1 MKRLIYGLLLCFMIA
16 TSQVAWADTSST
28 GATTNTQTN
37 TSGSNTTISGGYSQE
52 STTTYQSGSS
62 SNTTSTTN
70 NNSYTGDTRVAN
82 SASAPSMSAMSQ
94 DLCVVGISGGISTVG
109 VGISGGTYITD
120 ENCERIKLSKVLNDL
135 GMKVAAV
142 SILCQDPRVFFAM
155 EQSGTPCPFEGKI
168 GTEANKQWEKYNK
181 LRPDYNIYT
190 KRLKIVEKANIEEEK
205 RLAKEEEE
213 RIKKEKEA
221 EEKRLQAIELE
232 KQKLKEELKIDDNTK
247 QNEKSDEKLI
257 DKAEEEEWNQV
268 DKETSSEKKYKPV
281 ENAGGR

>member
-16 TSQVAWADTSST
+16 TSQVAWADTTSN

-37 TSGSNTTISGGYSQE
+37 QSGSNTTISGGYSQE

-62 SNTTSTTN
+62 SNTTTTN
-70 NNSYTGDTRVAN
+70 TTNAYSGDTRVAN

-109 VGISGGTYITD
+109 IGLSGGTYITD

-168 GTEANKQWEKYNK
+168 GAEASNQWLKYNK
-181 LRPDYNIYT
+181 LRPDYEIYT
-190 KRLKIVEKANIEEEK
+190 KRLKIVQKADKIEEK

-213 RIKKEKEA
+213 RIKAEKEA
-221 EEKRLQAIELE
+221 EEKRLKAIELE
-232 KQKLKEELKIDDNTK
+232 KKKLKDELKINDNK
-247 QNEKSDEKLI
+247 KLDEKSDEKLI
-257 DKAEEEEWNQV
+257 DKAEEEEWNQI
-268 DKETSSEKKYKPV
+268 DEETKKKLPVV
-281 ENAGGR
+281 ENSAGR

>member
-16 TSQVAWADTSST
+16 TSQVAWADTTSN

-37 TSGSNTTISGGYSQE
+37 QSGSNTTISGGYSQE

-62 SNTTSTTN
+62 SNTTTTN
-70 NNSYTGDTRVAN
+70 TTNAYSGDTRVAN

-94 DLCVVGISGGISTVG
+94 DLCVVGMSGGVSTFGVG
-109 VGISGGTYITD
+109 VSAGTYRTD

-168 GTEANKQWEKYNK
+168 GAAAKEQWKLYGK
-181 LRPDYNIYT
+181 LRPDYNQYT
-190 KRLKIVEKANIEEEK
+190 ERLKVIEKANKIEAK
-205 RLAKEEEE
+205 RLEEE
-213 RIKKEKEA
+213 RLKELA
-221 EEKRLQAIELE
+221 ALEEKKKALALE
-232 KQKLKEELKIDDNTK
+232 MENDAWEE
-247 QNEKSDEKLI
+247 
-257 DKAEEEEWNQV
+257 V
-268 DKETSSEKKYKPV
+268 DKDTKDNEVKKKPV
-281 ENAGGR
+281 KVENPGGR

>member
-16 TSQVAWADTSST
+16 TSPVAWADTTSN

-37 TSGSNTTISGGYSQE
+37 QSGSNTTISGGYSQE

-62 SNTTSTTN
+62 SNTTTTN
-70 NNSYTGDTRVAN
+70 TTNAYSGDTRVAN

-109 VGISGGTYITD
+109 IGLSGGTYITD

-168 GTEANKQWEKYNK
+168 GAEASNQWLKYNK
-181 LRPDYNIYT
+181 LRPDYDIYT
-190 KRLKIVEKANIEEEK
+190 KRLKVVQKADKEEEK
-205 RLAKEEEE
+205 KLAKEEEE
-213 RIKKEKEA
+213 RIKAEKEA
-221 EEKRLQAIELE
+221 EEKRLKAIELE
-232 KQKLKEELKIDDNTK
+232 KKKLKDELKINDNK
-247 QNEKSDEKLI
+247 KLDEKSDDKLI
-257 DKAEEEEWNQV
+257 NKAEEEEWNQV
-268 DKETSSEKKYKPV
+268 DEVSKKKLPKV
-281 ENAGGR
+281 ENSAGR

>member
-16 TSQVAWADTSST
+16 TSQFAWADTTSN

-82 SASAPSMSAMSQ
+82 SSSAPSMSAMSQ

-109 VGISGGTYITD
+109 IGLSGGTYMTD

-168 GTEANKQWEKYNK
+168 GAAASEQWLKYNK
-181 LRPDYNIYT
+181 LRPDYDIYT
-190 KRLKIVEKANIEEEK
+190 KRLKVVEKANKEEEK
-205 RLAKEEEE
+205 RLAKEE
-213 RIKKEKEA
+213 K
-221 EEKRLQAIELE
+221 
-232 KQKLKEELKIDDNTK
+232 
-247 QNEKSDEKLI
+247 
-257 DKAEEEEWNQV
+257 
-268 DKETSSEKKYKPV
+268 
-281 ENAGGR
+281 

>member
-16 TSQVAWADTSST
+16 TSQVAWADTTSN

-37 TSGSNTTISGGYSQE
+37 QSGSNTTISGGYSQE

-62 SNTTSTTN
+62 SSTNTTNTTN
-70 NNSYTGDTRVAN
+70 AYSGDTRVAN

-94 DLCVVGISGGISTVG
+94 DLCVVGVSGGISTVG
-109 VGISGGTYITD
+109 IGLSGGTYYTD

-168 GTEANKQWEKYNK
+168 GAEASNQWLKYNK
-181 LRPDYNIYT
+181 LRPDYDIYT
-190 KRLKIVEKANIEEEK
+190 KRLKVVQKADKEEEK

-213 RIKKEKEA
+213 RIKAEQEAEKE
-221 EEKRLQAIELE
+221 RLKAIELE
-232 KQKLKEELKIDDNTK
+232 KKKLKNELKINDNK
-247 QNEKSDEKLI
+247 KLDKKSDEKLI
-257 DKAEEEEWNQV
+257 DKAEEEEWNQI
-268 DKETSSEKKYKPV
+268 DEDSKKKIQIEKP
-281 ENAGGR
+281 GGR

>member
-16 TSQVAWADTSST
+16 TSPVAWADTTSN

-37 TSGSNTTISGGYSQE
+37 QSGSNTTISGGYSQE

-62 SNTTSTTN
+62 SNTTTTN
-70 NNSYTGDTRVAN
+70 TTNAYSGDTRVAN

-109 VGISGGTYITD
+109 IGLSGGTYITD

-168 GTEANKQWEKYNK
+168 GAEASNQWLKYNK
-181 LRPDYNIYT
+181 LRPDYDIYT
-190 KRLKIVEKANIEEEK
+190 KRLKVVQKADKEEEK
-205 RLAKEEEE
+205 KLAKEEEE
-213 RIKKEKEA
+213 RIKAEKEA
-221 EEKRLQAIELE
+221 EEKRLKAIELE
-232 KQKLKEELKIDDNTK
+232 KKKLKDELKINDNK
-247 QNEKSDEKLI
+247 KLDEKSDEKLI
-257 DKAEEEEWNQV
+257 DKAEEEEWNQI
-268 DKETSSEKKYKPV
+268 DEEAKKKLPKV
-281 ENAGGR
+281 ENSAGR

>member
-168 GTEANKQWEKYNK
+168 GAEASNQWLKYNK

-213 RIKKEKEA
+213 RIKAEKEA

-247 QNEKSDEKLI
+247 QNENSDEKLI
-257 DKAEEEEWNQV
+257 DKAVEEEWNQV
-268 DKETSSEKKYKPV
+268 DKETTSEKKYKPV
-281 ENAGGR
+281 ENTGGR